1 MTRGFLLIVIL
12 CSTPGDLLY
21 VPYLELNFELNIK
34 IIIIFLYIYVLIWI
48 NSC

>member
-12 CSTPGDLLY
+12 YSTHGDLLY
-21 VPYLELNFELNIK
+21 VTCLELIFELNIK
-34 IIIIFLYIYVLIWI
+34 IIIIFIYIYVLICI